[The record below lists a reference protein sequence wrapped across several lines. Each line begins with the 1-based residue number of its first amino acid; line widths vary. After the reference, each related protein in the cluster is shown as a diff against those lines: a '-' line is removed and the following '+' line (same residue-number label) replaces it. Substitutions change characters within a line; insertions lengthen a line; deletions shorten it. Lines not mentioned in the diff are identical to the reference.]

1 MVLPADLTVLELF
14 ITGSASVIVILLGSI
29 LAYLMR
35 RLGRIENDMRAGF
48 AEMRGEFIT
57 VRKDIAT
64 LAAYL
69 AFIRGQLAPRPEQIR
84 KAEG

>member
-1 MVLPADLTVLELF
+1 MVFPADLSVLELF
-14 ITGSASVIVILLGSI
+14 ITGSASLIVILLGSI

-35 RLGRIENDMRAGF
+35 RMGKMESDIRTGF
-48 AEMRGEFIT
+48 AEMRGVFIT

-64 LAAYL
+64 LAADL

-84 KAEG
+84 KVEG